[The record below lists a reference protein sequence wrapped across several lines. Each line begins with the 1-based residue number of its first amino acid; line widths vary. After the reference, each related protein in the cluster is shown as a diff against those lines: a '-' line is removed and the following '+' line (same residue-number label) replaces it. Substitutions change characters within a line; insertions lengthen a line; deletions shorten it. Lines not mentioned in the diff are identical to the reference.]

1 MLALARRARMD
12 ALPMRY
18 WLGNQRVAF
27 AVTDTAA
34 LCV

>member
-1 MLALARRARMD
+1 MD

-18 WLGNQRVAF
+18 WVGNQLVAF

>member
-18 WLGNQRVAF
+18 WVGKQRVAF
-27 AVTDTAA
+27 AVTDTVAM
-34 LCV
+34 CV

>member
-1 MLALARRARMD
+1 MEAL
-12 ALPMRY
+12 LMRY
-18 WLGNQRVAF
+18 WVGNQRVAF

>member
-1 MLALARRARMD
+1 MLALAQPARME

-18 WLGNQRVAF
+18 WVGNQRVAF

>member
-1 MLALARRARMD
+1 MD

-18 WLGNQRVAF
+18 WVGNQLVAF

-34 LCV
+34 LRV